1 MIDIS
6 VVIPNYNRTTKT
18 FSAVA
23 SVLRQSHPVKEI
35 LVVDDGSDQ
44 STLDFLRSRVS
55 PLSDKVKIIEMKH
68 SGHPGIV
75 RNQGIAL
82 SKGNWIA
89 FLDSDDEWGPTKI
102 ETQVQRSVNF
112 GAKAIAECHLD
123 KQGERKPWRLLGTRK
138 LMKRNALICSSV
150 LVEKNLLQS
159 VGNFPAS
166 KYSIAVED
174 YITWLKVSTQ
184 TKWHLSSGKEVKYD
198 QTAEMSLSRSR
209 ETQSR
214 FSREIALLQFADWKF
229 EQAQKSSL
237 RLRVFNKMLRQAI

>member
-1 MIDIS
+1 MIEIS

-18 FSAVA
+18 LSAVT

-35 LVVDDGSDQ
+35 LVVDDGSDA
-44 STLDFLRSRVS
+44 TTVDFLRSQVR
-55 PLSDKVKIIEMKH
+55 PLSDRVKIIEMKH

-75 RNQGIAL
+75 RNQGIEA

-89 FLDSDDEWGPTKI
+89 FLDSDDEWEPTKI
-102 ETQVQRSVNF
+102 ETQVQRSASS
-112 GAKAIAECHLD
+112 GAMAIGESHLD
-123 KQGERKPWRLLGTRK
+123 KQGTRSPWRLLGTRR
-138 LMKRNALICSSV
+138 LMIRNPLICSSV
-150 LVEKNLLQS
+150 LVEKNLLQK
-159 VGNFPAS
+159 VGNFPS
-166 KYSIAVED
+166 NNYSIAVED
-174 YITWLKVSTQ
+174 YITWLKISTQ

-198 QTAEMSLSRSR
+198 QTSEMSLSKSI

-229 EQAQKSSL
+229 KQTDKSNF